1 MIYIIFNIN
10 IHSPKLLKNL
20 KAGES
25 IVDNDILIEPKDVTI
40 KQDNFTSIM
49 GIYLT
54 LYLTKSYWLPV
65 RWRGRKFY

>member
-40 KQDNFTSIM
+40 KQDNFTSVM

-54 LYLTKSYWLPV
+54 LYLTKSY
-65 RWRGRKFY
+65 